1 MAKNAETP
9 KTETEPKA
17 EPKGELTP
25 EQVREA
31 LNKVKQNYGL
41 ASEAQKKA
49 EEKGDSKTAKAVE
62 AIKNE
67 LDLIKKALIM
77 GVAKYDDLIVLK
89 KMINRLRYICL
100 GLGISCLLLGMA
112 TAIGLKRKNGSGDI
126 DTDTNTSTEG

>member
-1 MAKNAETP
+1 MAKNTTETP
-9 KTETEPKA
+9 KTET
-17 EPKGELTP
+17 ELTP

-31 LNKVKQNYGL
+31 LDKVKQNYGL
-41 ASEAQKKA
+41 AQEAQKKA
-49 EEKGDSKTAKAVE
+49 EEKGDSKTKAAIE
-62 AIKNE
+62 AIKAE
-67 LDLIKKALIM
+67 LDLIKKALVM

-112 TAIGLKRKNGSGDI
+112 AAIGLKRKNGDCT

>member
-9 KTETEPKA
+9 KTETEPKG
-17 EPKGELTP
+17 EGKELTP

-31 LNKVKQNYGL
+31 LDTVKKNYGL
-41 ASEAQKKA
+41 AQEAQKKA
-49 EEKGDSKTAKAVE
+49 EEKGDSKTKAAIE
-62 AIKNE
+62 AVKNE

-77 GVAKYDDLIVLK
+77 GVAKYDDLIILK

-112 TAIGLKRKNGSGDI
+112 TAIGLKKRGSGDV
-126 DTDTNTSTEG
+126 DTDTNTEG